1 MIPSPSSIAKI
12 HSLFRSGELTPR
24 EFVEQ
29 CLNRIDSRE
38 ADVQAWVSLD
48 REGAL
53 QLADE
58 QIRLMVSMSSH
69 EALPPLFGI
78 PVGVKDIFDVT
89 GWPTKAGSPLREKHI
104 AQQDAASVARV
115 RAAGA
120 ILLGKTHTTQFASFD
135 PSPTHNP
142 WHLAHTPGGSSSGSA
157 AAVACGMCVA
167 AFASQTGGS
176 IVRPASYCGAV
187 GFKPS
192 YGAVPLEGVVPLSP
206 SIDHVGAMAA
216 NVADVARVFGVLA
229 GRRAGEQAGAG
240 AGEQAGRRGGEVRF
254 GVIRDFFVDQADKE
268 NAAVFDAAMVH
279 LENSL
284 GPVAI
289 VELGDIP
296 AVHASHRVIMA
307 FECAAYHRDVF
318 LKQRDQYG
326 PWITQLIDEG
336 LATPPQTYA
345 KALDHAIRFR
355 QEALAALTTCD
366 VLAMPS
372 THGPAPSMDTTG
384 DPRWQNVWSFARL
397 PAITIPCGFAAL
409 NLPLGLQLVGAEDFS
424 LLGIAAACEEALD
437 LGSEL
442 QRLMA

>member
-1 MIPSPSSIAKI
+1 MIPSSSSIAKI
-12 HSLFRSGELTPR
+12 HALFRSGELTPR
-24 EFVEQ
+24 ELVEQ
-29 CLNRIDSRE
+29 CFNRIDSRE

-53 QLADE
+53 RLADE
-58 QIRLMVSMSSH
+58 QTRLLASLSNH

-78 PVGVKDIFDVT
+78 PMGVKDIFDVA
-89 GWPTKAGSPLREKHI
+89 GWATKAGSPLREKHI
-104 AQQDAASVARV
+104 ALQDAPSVARV
-115 RAAGA
+115 REAGA

-176 IVRPASYCGAV
+176 ILRPASYCGVV

-192 YGAVPLEGVVPLSP
+192 YGAVPLEGVVPLAH

-216 NVADVARVFGVLA
+216 NVADVARVFGVMS
-229 GRRAGEQAGAG
+229 GRKSGGA
-240 AGEQAGRRGGEVRF
+240 EERGSEGDRDIRF
-254 GVIRDFFVDQADKE
+254 GIVRDFFVDQAEQE

-279 LENSL
+279 LENSQ
-284 GPVAI
+284 GEATV

-307 FECAAYHRDVF
+307 YECAAYHREIY
-318 LKQRDQYG
+318 LQQRDQYG
-326 PWITQLIDEG
+326 PCISQLIEEG
-336 LATPPQTYA
+336 LATSPDVYS
-345 KALDHAIRFR
+345 KALDHAWRFR
-355 QEALAALTTCD
+355 QQALAVLTTCD
-366 VLAMPS
+366 VLAMPT
-372 THGPAPSMDTTG
+372 THGPAPSMETTG

-409 NLPLGLQLVGAEDFS
+409 NLPLGLQLVAGDDLR
-424 LLGIAAACEEALD
+424 LLEIAAACEESLD
-437 LGSEL
+437 LGNEL
-442 QRLMA
+442 QRLMS